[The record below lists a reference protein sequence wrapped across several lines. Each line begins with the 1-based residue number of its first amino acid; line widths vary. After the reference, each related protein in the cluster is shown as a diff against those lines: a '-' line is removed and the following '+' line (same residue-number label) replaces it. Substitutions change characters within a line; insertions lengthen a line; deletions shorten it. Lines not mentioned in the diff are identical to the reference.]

1 MNTKRIMIHINPG
14 SGKSTFA
21 RKLRDKSGLPLFYL
35 DMIKHKPDRTEISS
49 QEFDMKLLEILRHP
63 EWIIDGN
70 YQRTLD
76 IRMKKADTIILFDLP
91 TELCLEG
98 AIARIGT
105 KREDLPWVETEETLE
120 SGFRKWI
127 EQFSEKQLP
136 EIYALL
142 DNYREKDIVI
152 FKSREEADKY
162 VQYYGTSE
170 NVN

>member
-1 MNTKRIMIHINPG
+1 M
-14 SGKSTFA
+14 
-21 RKLRDKSGLPLFYL
+21 
-35 DMIKHKPDRTEISS
+35 
-49 QEFDMKLLEILRHP
+49 
-63 EWIIDGN
+63 
-70 YQRTLD
+70 
-76 IRMKKADTIILFDLP
+76 
-91 TELCLEG
+91 
-98 AIARIGT
+98 
-105 KREDLPWVETEETLE
+105 E

>member
-1 MNTKRIMIHINPG
+1 M
-14 SGKSTFA
+14 
-21 RKLRDKSGLPLFYL
+21 
-35 DMIKHKPDRTEISS
+35 
-49 QEFDMKLLEILRHP
+49 
-63 EWIIDGN
+63 
-70 YQRTLD
+70 
-76 IRMKKADTIILFDLP
+76 
-91 TELCLEG
+91 
-98 AIARIGT
+98 
-105 KREDLPWVETEETLE
+105 E

-142 DNYREKDIVI
+142 DNYRQKDIVI